1 MPVGLLALPCWWRKK
16 VWMQMD
22 GGSGQGSLGSP
33 ESSYCGSCGQ
43 RLDASAVYCA
53 NCGRPVVRPAAAA
66 GDALPTAAGAA
77 PAAAVPPP
85 MPAAAPPW
93 QATPSYAAGW
103 PTYQQPTVAG
113 MAGLAAPTSAG
124 PLPQPASAPR
134 RGRRG
139 LMLVGVSGVLL
150 VAVLASLS
158 FYIFNVL
165 AAHGD
170 LDAAR
175 YLPANTAVYVSVD
188 VVNAATNGHHVSIN
202 DLTQNKDQSDA
213 IRKATGLEWKD
224 DVLPWLGRGIAFA
237 AFPNGSNSNN
247 GSTPADAILPFGQA
261 GAVFL
266 LQSRDDGRAQAALA
280 KAADF
285 QKQQPNTTVDTTSY
299 NGFTIYRIG
308 GASPSI
314 GLNGTAPGVEHAAFA
329 SGKGWAILS
338 TSVSN
343 VQAVIDRLNGAS
355 DTLANSAAFRNAT
368 SGLPAGRFGTLYVSL
383 RDVARL
389 GSSNQS
395 VPLFDIYPT
404 AVGYTS
410 WTDPGE
416 RTQITLKAGQPL
428 GVGTLSGDTTALAGL
443 VPANALGYVGVAN
456 LGAAITAAGKLTSK
470 IAPST
475 ASSGANA
482 SDPLQ
487 AGLGV
492 SASDPVFQHPAAIAV
507 LNGSSNFGPAP
518 QPVLLLQAP
527 DAAAVTAA
535 LQKAATTQGWTLKP
549 TQIAGHDATEIDH
562 TVSEAIDQNGPPV
575 PVAGTDAPNNGLEVV
590 LPLAYAAVV
599 NGTAIIAGTQDAV
612 GAIIQAGTSGATLA
626 QSATFSQLVGQ
637 APKGAAI
644 TGYVDIHAIEQF
656 GLVTSAGLG
665 GTSSTGGTGGT
676 GGTSASAAA
685 APLPTAL
692 LLTQVWDDTQLQTT
706 LDVKLSS

>member
-1 MPVGLLALPCWWRKK
+1 
-16 VWMQMD
+16 MQ
-22 GGSGQGSLGSP
+22 SVP
-33 ESSYCGSCGQ
+33 
-43 RLDASAVYCA
+43 
-53 NCGRPVVRPAAAA
+53 P
-66 GDALPTAAGAA
+66 PTPPAA
-77 PAAAVPPP
+77 PA
-85 MPAAAPPW
+85 W

-113 MAGLAAPTSAG
+113 MSGMAGLAAPASAG
-124 PLPQPASAPR
+124 PLPQPAAAPR

-175 YLPANTAVYVSVD
+175 YLPANTALYVSVD
-188 VVNAATNGHHVSIN
+188 VVNAATNGHHVSVN
-202 DLTQNKDQSDA
+202 DLTQNTGQTEA
-213 IRKATGLEWKD
+213 IRKATGLDWKD

-237 AFPNGSNSNN
+237 AFPNGSAS
-247 GSTPADAILPFGQA
+247 ADAIVPFGQA

-266 LQSRDDGRAQAALA
+266 LQSRDDGKAQAALA

-314 GLNGTAPGVEHAAFA
+314 GLNGTAPGAEHAAFA
-329 SGKGWAILS
+329 AGKGWAILS

-343 VQAVIDRLNGAS
+343 VQAVIDRLNGS
-355 DTLANSAAFRNAT
+355 GDTLANSAAFRNAT

-383 RDVARL
+383 RDVMRL
-389 GSSNQS
+389 SGSAAQSNQNI
-395 VPLFDIYPT
+395 PLFDIYPT
-404 AVGYTS
+404 AVGYTT

-416 RTQITLKAGQPL
+416 RTQITLKAGQSL
-428 GVGTLSGDTTALAGL
+428 GVGTLSGDTTALARL

-456 LGAAITAAGKLTSK
+456 FGAAVTATGKLASK
-470 IAPST
+470 ISPST

-482 SDPLQ
+482 SDLLQ
-487 AGLGV
+487 ASLGV
-492 SASDPVFQHPAAIAV
+492 SASDPVFQHPAAVAV
-507 LNGSSNFGPAP
+507 LNGPGDFGPAP

-535 LQKAATTQGWTLKP
+535 LQKAANTQGWTLKP

-562 TVSEAIDQNGPPV
+562 TVPDFGDPNGPPNFGD
-575 PVAGTDAPNNGLEVV
+575 PTAPPPDFKQVV
-590 LPLAYAAVV
+590 QPLGYAAIV
-599 NGTAIIAGTQDAV
+599 NGTAIIGGTQDAV
-612 GAIIQAGTSGATLA
+612 SAVIQAGTSGATLA

-644 TGYVDIHAIEQF
+644 TGYVDIHAIEQ
-656 GLVTSAGLG
+656 LVPALSGAN
-665 GTSSTGGTGGT
+665 GTSGTS
-676 GGTSASAAA
+676 GTSASAATG
-685 APLPTAL
+685 PLPTAL